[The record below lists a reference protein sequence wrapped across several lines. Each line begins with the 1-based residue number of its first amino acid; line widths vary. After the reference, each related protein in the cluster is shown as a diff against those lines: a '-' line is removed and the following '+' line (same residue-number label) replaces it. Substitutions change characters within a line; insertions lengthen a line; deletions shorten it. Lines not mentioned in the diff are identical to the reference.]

1 MHLDVHGN
9 EKRGIMVE
17 TNTTR
22 AGEIGS
28 YHMAHGSSRK
38 RNFITCD
45 ACYKE
50 YIEDLICQ
58 DKADRLDFCI
68 RCYNERNY
76 AEENKS

>member
-1 MHLDVHGN
+1 MATHD
-9 EKRGIMVE
+9 I
-17 TNTTR
+17 TR
-22 AGEIGS
+22 AGEVGP
-28 YHMAHGSSRK
+28 YHMDHGSSRK
-38 RNFITCD
+38 GNFITCD

-76 AEENKS
+76 VEENKT

>member
-1 MHLDVHGN
+1 MVLLRDHEG
-9 EKRGIMVE
+9 GIMVE
-17 TNTTR
+17 KNTNR
-22 AGEIGS
+22 AGEIGL
-28 YHMAHGSSRK
+28 YHMAHGSFRK
-38 RNFITCD
+38 GNFITCD
-45 ACYKE
+45 ACYRE